1 VTNRA
6 FDLIVF
12 DWDGTLI
19 DSTALIA
26 GSVQLAAADLGLP
39 IPSDEDAQHIIGLGL
54 LQAMAWLFPDLAA
67 DRYQE
72 LIERYRVHYLKRDSE
87 IALFKDVRELL
98 VALRADGYLLAVATG
113 KARQGLDRALLLAD
127 LVSYFDATRCA
138 DETFSKPHPQML
150 MELMDELMVEPAR
163 VLMIGDT
170 THDLQ
175 MAANAGTAAVAVT
188 CGAHPRE
195 QLLGEPHLAMLAHV
209 GVLREWLNCRT

>member
-1 VTNRA
+1 MKSRP

-39 IPSDEDAQHIIGLGL
+39 VPSNEDARHIIGLGL
-54 LQAMAWLFPDLAA
+54 LQAMVWLFPDLGA

-87 IALFKDVRELL
+87 ISLFKDVRELL
-98 VALRADGYLLAVATG
+98 AALREDGYLLAVATG
-113 KARQGLDRALLLAD
+113 KARQGLDRALLQAD
-127 LVSYFDATRCA
+127 LMEHFDATRCA
-138 DETFSKPHPQML
+138 DETFSKPHPKML
-150 MELMDELMVEPAR
+150 LELIDELMVDPAR

-188 CGAHPRE
+188 CGAHPGE
-195 QLLGEPHLAMLAHV
+195 QLSGEPHLAMLTDV
-209 GVLREWLNCRT
+209 GALREWLLSV

>member
-26 GSVQLAAADLGLP
+26 GSVQLAAAELGLP
-39 IPSDEDAQHIIGLGL
+39 VPSDADARHIIGLSL
-54 LQAMAWLFPDLAA
+54 VHAMQCLFPGLGA

-87 IALFKDVRELL
+87 IALFNNVREMLI
-98 VALRADGYLLAVATG
+98 ALREDGYLLAVATG
-113 KARQGLDRALLLAD
+113 KARQGLDRALLLTD
-127 LVSYFDATRCA
+127 LVQHFDATRCA

-150 MELMDELMVEPAR
+150 LELIDELMVEPKR
-163 VLMIGDT
+163 VLMVGDT

-175 MAANAGTAAVAVT
+175 MAANAGTAAVAVM

-195 QLLGEPHLAMLAHV
+195 VLLGEPHVAMLKDV
-209 GVLREWLNCRT
+209 SGLREWLSCPA